1 MMRSSL
7 AVAAVATPVD
17 DRSAGGARPPVGG
30 RHPRWRR
37 ALLAGVGAA
46 IVLVACASDSAD
58 QEVGPMSVGLT
69 SSAAPYYDDGN
80 LTLYEAQVP
89 VELPVRQP
97 TSAEIKALGAAPA
110 GTPYPR
116 APFLLAS
123 DESVEIQYVIANAD
137 SQAQTVWLL
146 IDPWNEFVRYRPGV
160 TVVDD
165 DETTPNLGYDLGF
178 YVQANS
184 KVQGTITTDDMQEIA
199 IKLAST
205 ENVLASP
212 LATQAADAGAD
223 NSLTATELANH
234 IFDAQNRSN
243 DDDPVYTPWIPPVI
257 AGITG
262 FDLGIRTSSPADVAV
277 QIVMDV
283 QDLNGNRFVTQGS
296 STKQIG
302 IPKTVLSPPAARF

>member
-1 MMRSSL
+1 M
-7 AVAAVATPVD
+7 A
-17 DRSAGGARPPVGG
+17 
-30 RHPRWRR
+30 
-37 ALLAGVGAA
+37 
-46 IVLVACASDSAD
+46 
-58 QEVGPMSVGLT
+58 VGLT
-69 SSAAPYYDDGN
+69 STAAPYYDDGN

-97 TSAEIKALGAAPA
+97 SSAEIKALGSAPA

-160 TVVDD
+160 TIVSD

-178 YVQANS
+178 YVEANS
-184 KVQGTITTDDMQEIA
+184 KVQGTITSDDVQEIA

-212 LATQAADAGAD
+212 LATAPSDDDTGPSAG
-223 NSLTATELANH
+223 ELANH

-243 DDDPVYTPWIPPVI
+243 DNDPLYTPWIPPVI
-257 AGITG
+257 AGVTG

-296 STKQIG
+296 STKTIG
-302 IPKTVLSPPAARF
+302 IPKTVLSPPNARF

>member
-1 MMRSSL
+1 M
-7 AVAAVATPVD
+7 A
-17 DRSAGGARPPVGG
+17 
-30 RHPRWRR
+30 
-37 ALLAGVGAA
+37 
-46 IVLVACASDSAD
+46 
-58 QEVGPMSVGLT
+58 VGLT
-69 SSAAPYYDDGN
+69 STAAPYYDDGN
-80 LTLYEAQVP
+80 LTLYEAQLP

-137 SQAQTVWLL
+137 SQPQTVWLL

-165 DETTPNLGYDLGF
+165 DETVPNLGYDLGF
-178 YVQANS
+178 YVAANS
-184 KVQGTITTDDMQEIA
+184 KVQGTITPDDLQEIA

-212 LATQAADAGAD
+212 IATQATDAAAD
-223 NSLTATELANH
+223 NSLTATQLANH

-243 DDDPVYTPWIPPVI
+243 DGDPVYTPWIPPVI

-296 STKQIG
+296 STKTIG

>member
-1 MMRSSL
+1 ML
-7 AVAAVATPVD
+7 TLL
-17 DRSAGGARPPVGG
+17 GGA
-30 RHPRWRR
+30 
-37 ALLAGVGAA
+37 L
-46 IVLVACASDSAD
+46 VLVACASGSAD
-58 QEVGPMSVGLT
+58 QEVGPTSVGLT
-69 SSAAPYYDDGN
+69 STTAPYYDDGN

-89 VELPVRQP
+89 VALPVRQP
-97 TSAEIKALGAAPA
+97 SSAEIKALGSAPT

-137 SQAQTVWLL
+137 SQPQTVWLL

-165 DETTPNLGYDLGF
+165 DETVPNLGYDLGF
-178 YVQANS
+178 YVAANS
-184 KVQGTITTDDMQEIA
+184 KVQGTITPDDVHEIA

-205 ENVLASP
+205 EKVLASS
-212 LATQAADAGAD
+212 LATSSADAGTD
-223 NSLTATELANH
+223 NSLSATELANH
-234 IFDAQNRSN
+234 IFDSQNRSN
-243 DDDPVYTPWIPPVI
+243 AGDPLYTPWIPPVV

-262 FDLGIRTSSPADVAV
+262 FDLGIRTSAPANVAV

-283 QDLNGNRFVTQGS
+283 QDLNGNRFVTEGS

>member
-1 MMRSSL
+1 MGSSL
-7 AVAAVATPVD
+7 AVAAVATAVH
-17 DRSAGGARPPVGG
+17 ARPGGGPRPPPGG
-30 RHPRWRR
+30 RDPRWGH
-37 ALLAGVGAA
+37 ALPAALASAL
-46 IVLVACASDSAD
+46 VLVACASGSAD
-58 QEVGPMSVGLT
+58 QEVGPNSVGLT
-69 SSAAPYYDDGN
+69 STTAPYYDDGN

-89 VELPVRQP
+89 VPLPVRQP
-97 TSAEIKALGAAPA
+97 SSAEIKALGPAPA
-110 GTPYPR
+110 GTPYSR

-160 TVVDD
+160 SVVND
-165 DETTPNLGYDLGF
+165 DETVPNLGYDLGF
-178 YVQANS
+178 YVPANS
-184 KVQGTITTDDMQEIA
+184 KVQGTITPDDVHEIA

-205 ENVLASP
+205 QKVLASSI
-212 LATQAADAGAD
+212 ATSADAGAD
-223 NSLTATELANH
+223 NSLSATELANH

-243 DDDPVYTPWIPPVI
+243 SGDPLYTPWIPPVI

-262 FDLGIRTSSPADVAV
+262 FDLGIRTSSPANVAV

-283 QDLNGNRFVTQGS
+283 QDLNGNRFVTEGS

-302 IPKTVLSPPAARF
+302 IPKTVLSPPSARF